1 MNKVSTKL
9 LPFLVFSF
17 LSAHSVSAQKIIP
30 DQSVL
35 TTTLS
40 GVKITEK
47 AVKSITAY
55 NVIRSG
61 NVEYVAGEVID
72 LKSGFHVANGAS
84 FRARIEPVEQVNARV
99 SSEASVEESESE
111 LVVTAYPNP
120 FSNDTQIEY
129 WLPENTTVNV
139 AVYDEK
145 GGEITRIIESQV
157 QSRGKHKVTF
167 SSEGLTAGTYLC
179 VVNTARERKVQKI
192 VKQ

>member
-1 MNKVSTKL
+1 MNKVSTNFF
-9 LPFLVFSF
+9 PFLVFSF
-17 LSAHSVSAQKIIP
+17 LSTPFVFAQKIIP

-35 TTTLS
+35 TATLS

-84 FRARIEPVEQVNARV
+84 FRARIEPVSQVNARV
-99 SSEASVEESESE
+99 SSETAVEEGESK
-111 LVVTAYPNP
+111 LLVTAYPNP

-129 WLPENTTVNV
+129 WLPESTAVNV
-139 AVYDEK
+139 AVFDEK
-145 GGEITRIIESQV
+145 GSEIARIIESQM
-157 QSRGKHKVTF
+157 QSKGKHKVTF